1 MLQKPNGRIQQRRM
15 EKLYPVSDTE
25 EKMKTLL
32 LTLLGLILASPA
44 WAEPVTKT
52 VTYTIDGIKYEG
64 MIVYDA
70 GMTHPSP
77 GVLMVPNW
85 MGPTAQS
92 LEKATRVAA
101 DKYVVFMIDMYGKD
115 IRPANSSEAGAAA
128 SFVRSDR
135 GLMRKRVNAA
145 LDVFKGQAGSVPLD
159 VSRIAAIGFCFGG
172 GTVLELARSGTELA
186 GVVSFHG
193 NLDTPEPADAQR
205 IKAKVL
211 VLHGA
216 DDPSVPD
223 QQVQAF
229 VDEMRNAKVD
239 WQLVHYGGAVHSF
252 TDPYAAMPGRAE
264 FHPVVAERAFG
275 VMELFF
281 QEIFK

>member
-1 MLQKPNGRIQQRRM
+1 
-15 EKLYPVSDTE
+15 
-25 EKMKTLL
+25 MKRSTLIV
-32 LTLLGLILASPA
+32 LLGLILAIPA
-44 WAEPVTKT
+44 WAEPVTKA
-52 VTYTIDGIKYEG
+52 VTYTIDGIEYEG
-64 MIVYDA
+64 MIIYDD
-70 GMTHPSP
+70 GISDHRP
-77 GVLMVPNW
+77 GILMVPNW

-101 DKYVVFMIDMYGKD
+101 DQYVVFMIDMYGKD
-115 IRPANSSEAGAAA
+115 IRPANSAEAGAAA
-128 SFVRSDR
+128 GFVRTDR

-145 LDVFKGQAGSVPLD
+145 LEVFKEQADSLPLD

-172 GTVLELARSGTELA
+172 GTVIELARSGTELA

-193 NLDTPEPADAQR
+193 NLDTPEPNDANN
-205 IKAKVL
+205 IKTKVL

-229 VDEMRNAKVD
+229 INEMRTANVD

-252 TDPYAAMPGRAE
+252 TDPYAATPGRAE
-264 FHPVVAERAFG
+264 YHPVVAERSFR

-281 QEIFK
+281 QEIFE